1 MSYGLAL
8 CSSSSGVSSLYENM
22 GCDISMTV
30 VLVMTNDNEK

>member
-1 MSYGLAL
+1 
-8 CSSSSGVSSLYENM
+8 VSSLYENM